1 MWFGNESKRVVG
13 NDSEEAINSRGNR
26 SRKNKPG
33 KLWNKR
39 LVAAEVHDKRLKEI
53 RQIHI
58 REYTGDG
65 LASLRTY
72 AGALTELIGEL
83 SAEELV
89 RCHQLA
95 DAWNKQPNPKDIQ
108 RKCVTGR
115 ISSSGYIT
123 HTRTTGQPKGF
134 RPL

>member
-1 MWFGNESKRVVG
+1 M
-13 NDSEEAINSRGNR
+13 NSRGNR

-53 RQIHI
+53 RQIHV

-65 LASLRTY
+65 LASLQTY
-72 AGALTELIGEL
+72 AGALTQLMGEL

-89 RCHQLA
+89 RC
-95 DAWNKQPNPKDIQ
+95 
-108 RKCVTGR
+108 
-115 ISSSGYIT
+115 
-123 HTRTTGQPKGF
+123 
-134 RPL
+134 